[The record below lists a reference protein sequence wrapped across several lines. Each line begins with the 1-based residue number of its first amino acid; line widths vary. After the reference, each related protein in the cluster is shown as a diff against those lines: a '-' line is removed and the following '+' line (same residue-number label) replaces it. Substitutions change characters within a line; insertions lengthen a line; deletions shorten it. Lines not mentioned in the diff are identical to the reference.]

1 MVCNT
6 KPGGMAMPWALLGG
20 DHVSAADAAFG
31 MNVFVI
37 SALAHDVPMKQ
48 TLSWRGVVF
57 LG

>member
-1 MVCNT
+1 
-6 KPGGMAMPWALLGG
+6 MAMPWALLGG